1 MTPASSWL
9 TRLRRPIAHARPA
22 GPRGQRR
29 GLAVP
34 ARVALI
40 GATRFTRRRR
50 RPIVWSCPGRPLGP
64 TAASSKATGSGLG
77 QAHQSRRRITG
88 SDNRRSPRWLTRPID
103 PRLRPVSGAS
113 SKLGAWRTTARNSGR
128 AAGPLVRRVNDGA
141 GAVEWVDWPGSRR
154 FVPGKPPTFR
164 ARHGVNRWI
173 PRTNCAGK
181 CRSNGLGRATR
192 GRLNGLRRS
201 QSGGY
206 VRGLQWATFVAPS
219 AAAGAHPP
227 RVWVAGAGLSRPFG

>member
-88 SDNRRSPRWLTRPID
+88 SDNRRSPTVADATHRPT
-103 PRLRPVSGAS
+103 V
-113 SKLGAWRTTARNSGR
+113 
-128 AAGPLVRRVNDGA
+128 AAGVGRLEQIGS
-141 GAVEWVDWPGSRR
+141 VEDN
-154 FVPGKPPTFR
+154 R
-164 ARHGVNRWI
+164 AQFWA
-173 PRTNCAGK
+173 C
-181 CRSNGLGRATR
+181 GRATGPASER
-192 GRLNGLRRS
+192 WRRS
-201 QSGGY
+201 RRVGGLARLPTLRAGQTPDVQSPTRREPLDPANKLCRQMPLEWVG
-206 VRGLQWATFVAPS
+206 
-219 AAAGAHPP
+219 P
-227 RVWVAGAGLSRPFG
+227 RDSR